1 MLSSLLGFLNE
12 TPRYAPSREGPLDN
26 HPKRDAAFPKDRVQG
41 IRLDLHLICEFK
53 PPGCRIR
60 PRARLCT
67 SRRHLVSLPFSTIH
81 NPQFTI
87 HISHFTFHNLNSY
100 GRRPHLP
107 SQVPGRSSRSHA
119 MQCFAAAQ
127 LSHLTP
133 VSSALSSSGPASR
146 DPHTAACSCV
156 RRSTLNWEDKAEKRS
171 CE

>member
-87 HISHFTFHNLNSY
+87 HISHFTFHISQSEQL
-100 GRRPHLP
+100 RPSSASPLP
-107 SQVPGRSSRSHA
+107 SSRALFSQPCNAVLRSSTIES
-119 MQCFAAAQ
+119 
-127 LSHLTP
+127 P
-133 VSSALSSSGPASR
+133 NSR
-146 DPHTAACSCV
+146 FLCSV
-156 RRSTLNWEDKAEKRS
+156 Q
-171 CE
+171 